1 MKKKLLLIKAGTIMK
16 MISIPLSCS
25 AQLMTNN
32 TVAITITG
40 GAQLT
45 VKGDIQNNAG
55 TTIGNSGTIDLN
67 GNWIN
72 NSGSSVFG
80 TSAGT
85 VLMNGANQNIDGS
98 NSTVFNNL
106 TIQGSGTKTLLLT
119 TTTGG
124 AYVTPAGTLAM
135 ESSVLD
141 LNSNTLFITNP
152 NSSGI
157 TSLAGS
163 IKSEMVNNSSKVD
176 WDMQTAQGGLIVPF
190 TNNAGTII
198 PFKYEVTDNNNHGHV
213 VMSTYATNTS
223 NIPYPV
229 SPNMVTDVNTLG
241 DGTPSNMGHRFW
253 QVDVQN
259 AGVFS
264 ALTFTFDPATEAP
277 AGPGLLLAQSWNN
290 ASAWNSPSAFQS
302 ALGPD
307 SIQLF
312 NNDKYGTFG
321 IAKGFSI
328 LPVTLVS
335 FFAVL
340 NSGEVDIAWATAAE
354 INNDYFTV
362 QRSVNGN
369 DFETVAVVDGA
380 GNSTVMLNYN
390 AVDKNPYYGIS
401 YYRLKQTDYDGATS
415 YSQIVIIN
423 NSVTL
428 ATDVMFYP
436 NPITEYALISV
447 NASIKH
453 AGNIDFELYDV
464 AGRTIMGTQL
474 MHLNALAE
482 NVFRFERGNLTPGT
496 YFFRFINNGEKMS
509 EGKLVVQ

>member
-176 WDMQTAQGGLIVPF
+176 WD
-190 TNNAGTII
+190 II
-198 PFKYEVTDNNNHGHV
+198 FK
-213 VMSTYATNTS
+213 
-223 NIPYPV
+223 
-229 SPNMVTDVNTLG
+229 
-241 DGTPSNMGHRFW
+241 
-253 QVDVQN
+253 
-259 AGVFS
+259 
-264 ALTFTFDPATEAP
+264 
-277 AGPGLLLAQSWNN
+277 
-290 ASAWNSPSAFQS
+290 
-302 ALGPD
+302 
-307 SIQLF
+307 
-312 NNDKYGTFG
+312 
-321 IAKGFSI
+321 
-328 LPVTLVS
+328 
-335 FFAVL
+335 
-340 NSGEVDIAWATAAE
+340 
-354 INNDYFTV
+354 
-362 QRSVNGN
+362 
-369 DFETVAVVDGA
+369 
-380 GNSTVMLNYN
+380 
-390 AVDKNPYYGIS
+390 
-401 YYRLKQTDYDGATS
+401 
-415 YSQIVIIN
+415 
-423 NSVTL
+423 
-428 ATDVMFYP
+428 
-436 NPITEYALISV
+436 
-447 NASIKH
+447 
-453 AGNIDFELYDV
+453 
-464 AGRTIMGTQL
+464 
-474 MHLNALAE
+474 
-482 NVFRFERGNLTPGT
+482 
-496 YFFRFINNGEKMS
+496 
-509 EGKLVVQ
+509 